1 MTSRC
6 RIVTVIA
13 FGLLLAALI
22 STTVYAQDRPA
33 KLDKA
38 LQAAQRR
45 DGSVRL
51 NVIVQVQS
59 GRRVPKRQQL
69 EGNGFKI
76 RAEHPLINAISVEVP
91 VNALSGLADQSDV
104 LSISIDATLQA
115 TAAPGSASNSSVLRQ
130 TLGLAS
136 SSPRGVGAGVAV
148 FDSGIYPSP
157 DFENRIT
164 AFYDFTRGGVASVP
178 YDDYGHGTHVAGLIG
193 GTGLLSNGV
202 YQGVAPSVN
211 LIGVKVLDA
220 NGAGSVSTVISALEF
235 ATTHKTELGIDVI
248 NLSLGHPIFEAAA
261 TDPLVA
267 AVERAV
273 RAGIVVVVAAG
284 NYGIDPGTGL
294 SGYGGIASPG
304 NAPSA
309 ITVGSL
315 NSRIREI
322 PASMSSRLL
331 YEISF
336 PCNCSNILSRSP

>member
-6 RIVTVIA
+6 RIVTLIA

-22 STTVYAQDRPA
+22 STTVYAQDRLA

-115 TAAPGSASNSSVLRQ
+115 TAAPGSSSNSSFLRQ

-178 YDDYGHGTHVAGLIG
+178 YDDYGHGTHGFG
-193 GTGLLSNGV
+193 FG
-202 YQGVAPSVN
+202 
-211 LIGVKVLDA
+211 
-220 NGAGSVSTVISALEF
+220 
-235 ATTHKTELGIDVI
+235 
-248 NLSLGHPIFEAAA
+248 AAA
-261 TDPLVA
+261 GTA
-267 AVERAV
+267 ERH
-273 RAGIVVVVAAG
+273 
-284 NYGIDPGTGL
+284 PQ
-294 SGYGGIASPG
+294 P
-304 NAPSA
+304 
-309 ITVGSL
+309 VG
-315 NSRIREI
+315 
-322 PASMSSRLL
+322 
-331 YEISF
+331 
-336 PCNCSNILSRSP
+336 